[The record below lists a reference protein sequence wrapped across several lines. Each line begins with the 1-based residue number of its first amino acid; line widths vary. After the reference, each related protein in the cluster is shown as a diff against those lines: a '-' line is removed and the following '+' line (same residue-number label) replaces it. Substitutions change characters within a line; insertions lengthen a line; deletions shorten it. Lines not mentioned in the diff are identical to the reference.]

1 MKYDIFISYSRKDF
15 NEVNAFLMTLCE
27 HIPNL
32 TYWFDITGIE
42 SGDEFDDKIITAID
56 NSRCVLFMLSDNSL
70 ASNWSKDEVV
80 YAKNTKKKVIPILL
94 KGATLNDGWFL
105 FKFGR
110 IDCIDST
117 DSLQVEKLINNLS
130 TWISEYEAINDT
142 LQSSKVVG
150 DAITAEEKSRIVGQ
164 KKSVRKANSPTKR
177 RKIKNRRAENEQGER
192 RLPDK
197 KKKKQE

>member
-94 KGATLNDGWFL
+94 KGHLLTTHP
-105 FKFGR
+105 
-110 IDCIDST
+110 IM
-117 DSLQVEKLINNLS
+117 
-130 TWISEYEAINDT
+130 
-142 LQSSKVVG
+142 VVPVQENP
-150 DAITAEEKSRIVGQ
+150 IP
-164 KKSVRKANSPTKR
+164 RKTPPRYNIQRFVAV
-177 RKIKNRRAENEQGER
+177 A
-192 RLPDK
+192 
-197 KKKKQE
+197 